1 MQVREV
7 RTWTT
12 EELQRRLGE
21 AQREL
26 FTLRRELA
34 MGRLED
40 HTRIRAVKRDVAQIK
55 TVLRE
60 RELVAGGA
68 RRQHSE

>member
-26 FTLRRELA
+26 FTLRRELT

>member
-60 RELVAGGA
+60 RELAAGGA

>member
-26 FTLRRELA
+26 FTLRRELT

-60 RELVAGGA
+60 RELVVGGA

>member
-12 EELQRRLGE
+12 EELQRRLGD

>member
-1 MQVREV
+1 MQAREI

-12 EELQRRLGE
+12 EDLRGRLE
-21 AQREL
+21 DAYREL
-26 FTLRRELA
+26 FTLRRELG

-40 HTRIRAVKRDVAQIK
+40 HNRIRAVKRDIAKLK

-60 RELVAGGA
+60 RELVAELVEEA
-68 RRQHSE
+68 SE

>member
-40 HTRIRAVKRDVAQIK
+40 YTRIRAVKRDVAQIK